1 MSTAADEVEL
11 LDLPA
16 EVAGLPHEARL
27 AAFAWAEAALPLAD
41 IITRLGQATA
51 EQALVQAAAHYLLHT
66 RNPNAEPDTPHSPR
80 RGAQMNRPGNNG
92 DWAGTPYGDAVAR
105 ILDLLP
111 GGTRRCGGIYVVT

>member
-1 MSTAADEVEL
+1 MSLAADEVEL

-16 EVAGLPHEARL
+16 EFAGLPYSTRR
-27 AAFAWAEAALPLAD
+27 AAFEWAESAIPLST
-41 IITRLGQATA
+41 IITRLGQADA

-92 DWAGTPYGDAVAR
+92 DWSGTPYGDAVSR
-105 ILDLLP
+105 ILDRLP
-111 GGTRRCGGIYVVT
+111 GGTRRCGGVFVVT